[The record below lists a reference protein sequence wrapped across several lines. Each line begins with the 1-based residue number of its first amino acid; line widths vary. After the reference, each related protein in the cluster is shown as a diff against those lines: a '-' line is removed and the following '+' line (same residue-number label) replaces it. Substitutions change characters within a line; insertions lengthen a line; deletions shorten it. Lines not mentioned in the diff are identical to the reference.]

1 MTETAEG
8 LKAESTEVQT
18 AFRRLVLGLAD
29 TKRLLGIRYSD
40 WLLGAPSIEG
50 GIATSSMAQD
60 EWGHARLLYAAL
72 KDFGDDPV
80 ALEHQ
85 RDAADYASWDPLDH
99 PLPDWAH
106 LIAAVVIVDG
116 ALALALEGILE
127 GGYEPL
133 GGRIG
138 KMLGEEEIHQA
149 LGKAWFQRLATG
161 EGEGHAHLQE
171 AVEAMLGPTVRC
183 MAPGDDAHERL
194 ADRGLILP
202 SSTLRHRLAKRLDPL
217 LERVGA
223 SVPTEARLDNGWDPR
238 RGRGTGHPEEEAV
251 ERARGDR
258 NRALFVE

>member
-1 MTETAEG
+1 VTKTIEG
-8 LKAESTEVQT
+8 LTAESTEVQA
-18 AFRRLVLGLAD
+18 AFRRLLLGLAD

-72 KDFGDDPV
+72 KDFGDDPLV
-80 ALEHQ
+80 LEHE
-85 RDAADYASWDPLDH
+85 REAAEYASWDPLDR

-106 LIAAVVIVDG
+106 LIAGVVVVDG

-133 GGRIG
+133 GGRVG
-138 KMLGEEEIHQA
+138 KMLGEEEFHQA
-149 LGKAWFQRLATG
+149 LGAAWFQRLSAG
-161 EGEGHAHLQE
+161 EGEGHQRLQE
-171 AVEAMLGPTVRC
+171 AVETMLAPTVRC

-202 SSTLRHRLAKRLDPL
+202 SSTLRYRLAERLDPL

-223 SVPTEARLDNGWDPR
+223 QVPTESTLDNDWDAR
-238 RGRGTGHPEEEAV
+238 RGRGIGHPEEEAV
-251 ERARGDR
+251 VRARGDQ